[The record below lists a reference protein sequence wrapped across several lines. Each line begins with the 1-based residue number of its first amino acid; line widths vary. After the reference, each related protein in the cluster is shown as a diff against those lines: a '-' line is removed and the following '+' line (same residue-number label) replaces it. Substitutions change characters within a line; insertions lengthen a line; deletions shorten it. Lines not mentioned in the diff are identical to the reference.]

1 MWILEGPEG
10 GPGYPNTAGRPFLSV
25 SWPASEAPNG
35 TRVIARGSIPTSG
48 KLELPI
54 PAPLGYVDRL
64 VQGVVFAGPG
74 PEFPGIAVSPAYRT
88 GDDEH
93 PRPWRDLD
101 GLFFA
106 VAGLLAAT
114 STVVFMRSLRR
125 SRRKPGVAIAATASA
140 FGVLLACVPR
150 FSADPAESLG
160 RRGDVIPLVPHVA
173 APRPAAVALSTPVDT
188 LLARVPPDGVVRI
201 APMSTKGEAREMAA
215 RAARL
220 LRPRRVVW
228 VDPDGPVDV
237 LATPGWTLAFGPTP
251 DPMPAGT
258 VLLASAPGVF
268 AVEVLPR

>member
-1 MWILEGPEG
+1 MD
-10 GPGYPNTAGRPFLSV
+10 
-25 SWPASEAPNG
+25 WPPSEAPNG
-35 TRVIARGSIPTSG
+35 TRVIARGSIPASG
-48 KLELPI
+48 RLELPF
-54 PAPLGYVDRL
+54 PTPPGYVDRL

-74 PEFPGIAVSPAYRT
+74 PEFPGLVVSPAYRT
-88 GDDEH
+88 GIAEYPTPYGD
-93 PRPWRDLD
+93 RD
-101 GLFFA
+101 GLLTA
-106 VAGLLAAT
+106 AAGLIAAAAT
-114 STVVFMRSLRR
+114 LVFLRR
-125 SRRKPGVAIAATASA
+125 LRCSRRKPGVAIAAVVSA
-140 FGVLLACVPR
+140 FAVLVAAIPR
-150 FSADPAESLG
+150 ISADPGESSG
-160 RRGDVIPLVPHVA
+160 RRGDVVPVVPHIPA
-173 APRPAAVALSTPVDT
+173 SRPAAAALSTPVDA

-228 VDPDGPVDV
+228 IDPDGPIDV